1 MTEQLYSINEIL
13 AKYVDE
19 VQKGIFSMP
28 VGNNSIAIRDVI
40 SKQAARQGLQV
51 MDIHQNVMSA

>member
-1 MTEQLYSINEIL
+1 MTEQLYSINELL

-19 VQKGIFSMP
+19 IQNGIFRMP
-28 VGNNSIAIRDVI
+28 VGNNSIVIRDVI

-51 MDIHQNVMSA
+51 MNIYPDVNKF